1 LGASIEMIGTYSV
14 GDFHSG
20 SGISGTVKITDPGVV
35 HGGGIQLGGPHALGP
50 RHNVDLPEIAF
61 DPSTTLAFAHNG
73 GDVGGM
79 LGVVDGTHAASL
91 GLLANYMAASF
102 VAAGDSHAGS
112 VLGEDAQTVSQ
123 LLLATPHAG

>member
-1 LGASIEMIGTYSV
+1 MIGTYSV

-35 HGGGIQLGGPHALGP
+35 HGGGGIQLGGYALGP

-61 DPSTTLAFAHNG
+61 DAQTTLAFARNG

-79 LGVVDGTHAASL
+79 LGVVDGSGMRTVAIVRGML
-91 GLLANYMAASF
+91 GPC
-102 VAAGDSHAGS
+102 
-112 VLGEDAQTVSQ
+112 LGIWV
-123 LLLATPHAG
+123 